1 MIFLCLVL
9 CFNHNCPIMLVSYVN
24 FLPLMKVYTCNV
36 VTSLFPKSKKGIFTI
51 LSFYQLLKIRMY
63 YDIINLCQILH
74 PQTLPKQ
81 TKKPPNKKPPNPKPP
96 PPPTTTTTTT
106 RNPLGNTEF
115 LKFPVPMLLK

>member
-1 MIFLCLVL
+1 
-9 CFNHNCPIMLVSYVN
+9 
-24 FLPLMKVYTCNV
+24 MKVYTCNV

-81 TKKPPNKKPPNPKPP
+81 TKKPPNKKTTKPK
-96 PPPTTTTTTT
+96 TTTNT
-106 RNPLGNTEF
+106 NHHHHHHKKPLR
-115 LKFPVPMLLK
+115 